1 MLEHQISP
9 SMEKHIL
16 SNSFLQPLYLTTHQN
31 MISLP
36 WLSALSVRCSFQ
48 IKNTCNQIEPR
59 NRISN
64 PRPHILPYSC
74 HGREPIDTSSN
85 PEKKKDEKQ
94 GKQSLLWFLVHFE
107 KLGKNLKEN
116 LSPKQKGDWKDLML
130 MSLSFAV
137 YVYISQKIV
146 CAYCAW
152 TSMPNQI
159 W

>member
-1 MLEHQISP
+1 MIGFPFHGQTPDFPSP
-9 SMEKHIL
+9 TQTIQMEKPIL
-16 SNSFLQPLYLTTHQN
+16 LNSTSQPPFLITQN
-31 MISLP
+31 LFTFQIPS
-36 WLSALSVRCSFQ
+36 SALSFGSPSSQ
-48 IKNTCNQIEPR
+48 IKSRSRSRSGSSPVLVSCRGHEPT
-59 NRISN
+59 
-64 PRPHILPYSC
+64 
-74 HGREPIDTSSN
+74 EKQEKQ
-85 PEKKKDEKQ
+85 EKKQ
-94 GKQSLLWFLVHFE
+94 QPMMLLGFE

-152 TSMPNQI
+152 TSMAPNHP